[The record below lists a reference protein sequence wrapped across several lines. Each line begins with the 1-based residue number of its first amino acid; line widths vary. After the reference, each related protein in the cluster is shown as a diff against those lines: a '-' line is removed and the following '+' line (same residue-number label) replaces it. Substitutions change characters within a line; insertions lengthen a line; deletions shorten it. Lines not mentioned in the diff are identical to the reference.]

1 VVIFDIIMVACN
13 VSCAKNQGLAFRPTH
28 HRASALDL
36 LSLTGKG
43 ADSDLA
49 EAFTCQDISML
60 PSKREKSSCDENV
73 SRGRSLSRWLM
84 EKVVTGG

>member
-1 VVIFDIIMVACN
+1 VVIFDIIMVTCN

-49 EAFTCQDISML
+49 EAFTCQDI
-60 PSKREKSSCDENV
+60 PCCRANVKS
-73 SRGRSLSRWLM
+73 R
-84 EKVVTGG
+84 VVTKTCHEDGAFLVG